1 MIAARNLN
9 GQSFGNTAS
18 RRRRFCANGFR
29 AIASGQDHLDA
40 LLEYA
45 GPPESAANPKIAA

>member
-9 GQSFGNTAS
+9 GQPFGNTAS